1 MNIKLTISILLS
13 DRLNTI
19 EKCLNSIVP
28 LLQQVP
34 CELILTITGKD
45 PKVRELAGK
54 YTDHIIDY
62 KWIDDFADARNQG
75 LKVAKGEW
83 FLFIDDDEWFED
95 IMPLVE
101 FFTSGEEKQYN
112 SATYRVRNYGDWE
125 GRSYFESRSA
135 RLVRRNEELLFEGKV
150 HEHYNVFYL
159 PMKELKIFVHHYGYI
174 QKKRGVGSQKV
185 SRNLPLLL
193 QMMEKEPNNQ
203 GTIVQI
209 VQEYANIQEFERIEF
224 YCRQGLLLP
233 IEYRNPQNDG
243 WLYSIL
249 AKTRYTRHGV
259 NEGISI
265 SKEAIEYGGLQEA
278 SKMQLWGTLVSFYM
292 IAKEYQR
299 AIEALDQ
306 YLKYYHMFE
315 QNSELRHQ
323 QTRGLVVVDEIMRI
337 KEELCYQGAL
347 ATLYLEDSEKL
358 LSYLQLFPWGTPKM
372 LESYYS
378 KIYELLQAVSLDKRE
393 MLRNC
398 LAKVQSD
405 DEFLVLQRM
414 LKAHEEKQKEEVLF
428 YYEKLKES
436 KDVRVRLS
444 LLWLAGTYRYE
455 IKQWI
460 KTMNLGQW
468 QLLLIELLKLVEVE
482 EYETYCKAMKQ
493 LLGEDSAYYKE
504 LLFRFLE
511 QDLLERQMSGEELKV
526 CLERYTK
533 VVIDYYKN
541 RYQEEMKRE
550 ENRYLLQMEYAF
562 ALYYQ
567 ESCQEGFDQ
576 IECLKKAK
584 ESYPRMLVVVKRYME
599 YLLQEYDK
607 KQRAGNEEFQQLG
620 AQVKL
625 QIKQMMKQNQY
636 EGALPILMQLLS
648 LMPNDLELLRLKQK
662 ILLQMNQIG

>member
-34 CELILTITGKD
+34 CELILTVTGKE
-45 PKVRELAGK
+45 PRVRELAAQ

-62 KWIDDFADARNQG
+62 TWIDDFADARNQG
-75 LKVAKGEW
+75 LKAAKGEW
-83 FLFIDDDEWFED
+83 FLFLDDDEWFED
-95 IMPLVE
+95 IMPLVK

-209 VQEYANIQEFERIEF
+209 VQEYSNIQELERIEF

-259 NEGISI
+259 NEGIAI
-265 SKEAIEYGGLQEA
+265 SKEAIKYGGLQEA

-306 YLKYYHMFE
+306 YLGYYDMFE

-337 KEELCYQGAL
+337 KEELCSQGTL
-347 ATLYLEDSEKL
+347 ASLYLEDSEKL
-358 LSYLQLFPWGTPKM
+358 LSYLQLFPWNTPKM

-378 KIYELLQAVSLDKRE
+378 KIYELLQVVSLDKRK
-393 MLRNC
+393 MLRDC

-414 LKAHEEKQKEEVLF
+414 LKAHEEKQKEKVLF
-428 YYEKLKES
+428 YYEKLKGS
-436 KDVRVRLS
+436 KDVRVRLT
-444 LLWLAGTYRYE
+444 LIWLAGIYRYE
-455 IKQWI
+455 IKQVI

-482 EYETYCKAMKQ
+482 EYESYCGVMKQ

-511 QDLLERQMSGEELKV
+511 QDLLDRQMSGEELKA
-526 CLERYTK
+526 CLDRYTN

-567 ESCQEGFDQ
+567 ESCREEFDQ

-625 QIKQMMKQNQY
+625 QIKQMIAQNQY

-662 ILLQMNQIG
+662 ILTGMD

>member
-34 CELILTITGKD
+34 CELILTITGKE
-45 PKVRELAGK
+45 PKVRELAEQ

-62 KWIDDFADARNQG
+62 TWIDDFADARNQG
-75 LKVAKGEW
+75 LKAAKGEW

-95 IMPLVE
+95 VMPLVE

-135 RLVRRNEELLFEGKV
+135 RLVRRSAELLFEGKV
-150 HEHYNVFYL
+150 HEHYNVINF

-174 QKKRGVGSQKV
+174 QKKRGIGSQKV

-193 QMMEKEPNNQ
+193 QMMEKNPNNQ

-378 KIYELLQAVSLDKRE
+378 KIYELLQAVSLDKRKT
-393 MLRNC
+393 LRNC

>member
-34 CELILTITGKD
+34 CELILTITGKE
-45 PKVRELAGK
+45 PKVRELAEQ

-62 KWIDDFADARNQG
+62 TWIDDFADARNQG
-75 LKVAKGEW
+75 LKAAKGEW

-95 IMPLVE
+95 VMPLVE

-135 RLVRRNEELLFEGKV
+135 RLVRRSAELLFEGKV
-150 HEHYNVFYL
+150 HEHYNVINF
-159 PMKELKIFVHHYGYI
+159 PMKELKVFVHHYGYI
-174 QKKRGVGSQKV
+174 QKKRGIGSQKV

-193 QMMEKEPNNQ
+193 QMMEKNPNNQ

-209 VQEYANIQEFERIEF
+209 VQEYANIQELERIEF

-243 WLYSIL
+243 WLYAIL

-259 NEGISI
+259 YEGIVI
-265 SKEAIEYGGLQEA
+265 SKEAIEYGNLQEA
-278 SKMQLWGTLVSFYM
+278 SKMQLWGILVTFYI
-292 IAKEYQR
+292 IAKEYQK

-306 YLKYYHMFE
+306 YLEYYSIFE
-315 QNSELRHQ
+315 RNPELCHQ
-323 QTRGLVVVDEIMRI
+323 QTRGLVVVDEIMRL
-337 KEELCYQGAL
+337 KEELCYQGVQA
-347 ATLYLEDSEKL
+347 ALYLEESEKL
-358 LSYLQLFPWGTPKM
+358 LGYLQLFPWGTPKM

-378 KIYELLQAVSLDKRE
+378 KINELLDGVSLNKKK
-393 MLRNC
+393 MLRDC
-398 LAKVQSD
+398 LTEVRND
-405 DEFLVLQRM
+405 DEFLILQRM

-436 KDVRVRLS
+436 KEVRGRLY
-444 LLWLAGTYRYE
+444 LIWLAGTYGYE
-455 IKQWI
+455 IKDMI
-460 KTMNLGQW
+460 KTKNLRQW
-468 QLLLIELLKLVEVE
+468 QLILIELLKLVEVE
-482 EYETYCKAMKQ
+482 EYEPYCKTMKQ
-493 LLGEDSAYYKE
+493 LLGEDSAYYQQ

-511 QDLLERQMSGEELKV
+511 QDLLDRQMSGEELKK

-533 VVIDYYKN
+533 AVIDYYEN
-541 RYQEEMKRE
+541 LYQEEMKRE
-550 ENRYLLQMEYAF
+550 ENRYLLQGEYAF

-567 ESCQEGFDQ
+567 ESCQESFDQ

-584 ESYPRMLVVVKRYME
+584 DSYPRMLVAIKRYME
-599 YLLQEYDK
+599 YLLKEYDEK
-607 KQRAGNEEFQQLG
+607 RKAGNEEFRQLG
-620 AQVKL
+620 AQVKI
-625 QIKQMMKQNQY
+625 QIKQMIAQRQY
-636 EGALPILMQLLS
+636 GVALPILMQLLS
-648 LMPNDLELLRLKQK
+648 LMPNDLELLRLKQM
-662 ILLQMNQIG
+662 ILTGN